1 MFTQNERTTLRRLMK
16 VDVSTR
22 NEFTL
27 LLDAIEADATETTTI
42 AEVQRLM
49 GLVVEQE
56 SQIQKSTT
64 KQAGLVQADVA
75 GFSQHRLCDIRAGR
89 YENLREI
96 ARLIGWPFVTR
107 AAGAF

>member
-1 MFTQNERTTLRRLMK
+1 MFTQNERTTLRRMMK
-16 VDVSTR
+16 VERIQRD
-22 NEFTL
+22 EFTA
-27 LLDAIEADATETTTI
+27 LLDSIEADITEATTI

-75 GFSQHRLCDIRAGR
+75 GFSERRLCDIRAGR